1 MRDDVIQREAA
12 FGDAHYAKFAGDLG
26 INPRMFRKY
35 AEPRSV
41 WDPRDFGARCL
52 GNVAGKELLDLG
64 CGMGEEAT
72 YFAKLGARVTAIDVS
87 PVGVELTR
95 KRAEFNGVA
104 ERVRAMVMS
113 ADPTGFADESFD
125 IVHGYGILHH
135 IGLKRSLP
143 EVRRLLRPGG
153 RGLFTEHLGDSLFV
167 ERLKGRIYG
176 READYTEHE
185 LPLRWAEL
193 EEGRSQFRLFECS
206 PYYLLS
212 RVRKLLPSSLRDPA
226 RRIDHTVLKVLPFL
240 RHYAGLV
247 VIYLEK

>member
-1 MRDDVIQREAA
+1 LRDDVIQKEAA
-12 FGDAHYAKFAGDLG
+12 FGDARYARFAGDLA

-35 AEPRSV
+35 AEPRNV
-41 WDPRDFGARCL
+41 WDPRDFGALRL
-52 GNVAGKELLDLG
+52 GDVAGKELLDLG
-64 CGMGEEAT
+64 CGMGEEAA

-95 KRAEFNGVA
+95 RRAELNGVA
-104 ERVRAMVMS
+104 ERVRAMLMS

-125 IVHGYGILHH
+125 VVHGFGILHH
-135 IGLKRSLP
+135 IGLERSLP

-153 RGLFTEHLGDSLFV
+153 KGLFTEHVGDSLLV
-167 ERLKGRIYG
+167 ERLKGRLRG
-176 READYTEHE
+176 LKAGYTEHE
-185 LPLRWAEL
+185 RPLRWAEL
-193 EEGRSQFRLFECS
+193 EEGRSQFRVFECS

-212 RVRKLLPSSLRDPA
+212 RVRRLLPPALRDLA
-226 RRIDHTVLKVLPFL
+226 RRIDHAVLKMLPFL

>member
-1 MRDDVIQREAA
+1 MRDDAIQREAA

-26 INPRMFRKY
+26 IDPRMFRKY
-35 AEPRSV
+35 AEPRNA
-41 WDPRDFGARCL
+41 WDPRDFGARRL
-52 GNVAGKELLDLG
+52 GSVAGKELLDLG
-64 CGMGEEAT
+64 CGMGEEAA
-72 YFAKLGARVTAIDVS
+72 YFARLGARVTAIDVS

-95 KRAEFNGVA
+95 KRAELNGLA

-125 IVHGYGILHH
+125 IVHGFGILHH
-135 IGLKRSLP
+135 VGLARGLP

-153 RGLFTEHLGDSLFV
+153 KGLFTEHLGDSPLV
-167 ERLKGRIYG
+167 ERLKRRIYDM
-176 READYTEHE
+176 EAHYSEHE
-185 LPLRWAEL
+185 RPLRWAEL
-193 EEGRSQFRLFECS
+193 EEGRSRFRVFECS

-212 RVRKLLPSSLRDPA
+212 RVRRLLPPFLRDPA
-226 RRIDHTVLKVLPFL
+226 RRIDHAVLKALPSL